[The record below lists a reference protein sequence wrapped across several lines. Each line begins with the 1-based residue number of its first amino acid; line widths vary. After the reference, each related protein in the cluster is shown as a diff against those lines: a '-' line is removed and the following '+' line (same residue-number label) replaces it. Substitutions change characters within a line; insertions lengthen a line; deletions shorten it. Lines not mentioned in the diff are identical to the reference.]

1 MQILDM
7 NIVNFRNLKDKH
19 LEFDRRFNLFLGKN
33 GQGKT
38 SILEAIY
45 FTVTGK
51 SFRTK
56 KNKEMI
62 KYGFHKMGSF
72 VNYEDRIALKSISV
86 KTDESKKVYSYNRKK
101 IKYGEFLG
109 KLNIISFIPEDI
121 ELIVGSPS
129 IRRSFFDYEIAQ
141 ADPEYYRYL
150 KSVSKLLKFRNK
162 YLKAR
167 NTRDPMFE
175 IYNLEFIKYASLVI
189 KKRVD
194 YVKNVSRLL
203 SLNYRKLF
211 DGEKELTL
219 GYKSFLGE
227 LRSPTLEEIE
237 GKIKKTYEK
246 VKDRELRYGYSL
258 IGPQRDDFLFLL
270 DTKEAKSYSSQGEKK
285 SIVFA
290 LKISE
295 IDMIIKEKKETP
307 IFIIDDISS
316 YFDSIRKENILKYFK
331 KREIQLFISSTSD
344 LEIDAKRFY
353 VYRGEISD
361 EEFS

>member
-7 NIVNFRNLKDKH
+7 NMVNFRNLDDEH

-51 SFRTK
+51 SFRTN

-62 KYGFHKMGSF
+62 KYGCHKMGAF

-86 KTDESKKVYSYNRKK
+86 KVDEKKKIYSYNRKH
-101 IKYGEFLG
+101 IKYDEFLG

-121 ELIVGSPS
+121 ELIIGSPS
-129 IRRSFFDYEIAQ
+129 VRRSFFDYEIAQ
-141 ADPEYYRYL
+141 ADPEYYLYL

-162 YLKAR
+162 YLKDR
-167 NTRDPMFE
+167 NSKDPMFE

-189 KKRVD
+189 KKRIE

-219 GYKSFLGE
+219 RYKSFLGD
-227 LRSPTLEEIE
+227 LNSPTLEEIE
-237 GKIKKTYEK
+237 GKIKKSYEK
-246 VKDRELRYGYSL
+246 VKDRELQYGYSL
-258 IGPQRDDFLFLL
+258 IGPQKDDFVFLL
-270 DTKEAKSYSSQGEKK
+270 NNKEAKPYSSQGEKK

-295 IDMIIKEKKETP
+295 IDMIIKGKKEIP

-344 LEIDAKRFY
+344 LDLDAKRFY
-353 VYRGEISD
+353 IDRGGID
-361 EEFS
+361 E

>member
-1 MQILDM
+1 MGA
-7 NIVNFRNLKDKH
+7 
-19 LEFDRRFNLFLGKN
+19 FL
-33 GQGKT
+33 
-38 SILEAIY
+38 
-45 FTVTGK
+45 
-51 SFRTK
+51 
-56 KNKEMI
+56 
-62 KYGFHKMGSF
+62 
-72 VNYEDRIALKSISV
+72 NYEDRIALKSISV
-86 KTDESKKVYSYNRKK
+86 KSDEKKKTYSYNRKNV
-101 IKYGEFLG
+101 KYDEFLG

-121 ELIVGSPS
+121 ELIIGSPS

-141 ADPEYYRYL
+141 ADPEYYLYL

-162 YLKAR
+162 YLKDR
-167 NTRDPMFE
+167 KTKDPMFE
-175 IYNLEFIKYASLVI
+175 IYNLEFIKYAALIV
-189 KKRVD
+189 KKRIE

-219 GYKSFLGE
+219 SYKSFLGE
-227 LRSPTLEEIE
+227 LKSPTLEEIE

-246 VKDRELRYGYSL
+246 VKERELRYGYSL
-258 IGPQRDDFLFLL
+258 IGPQRDDFVFLL

-344 LEIDAKRFY
+344 LEIEAKRFHI
-353 VYRGEISD
+353 YRGEINDAES
-361 EEFS
+361 S

>member
-7 NIVNFRNLKDKH
+7 NMINFRNLDDEH

-38 SILEAIY
+38 SVLEAIY

-51 SFRTK
+51 SFRTS

-62 KYGFHKMGSF
+62 KYGHHKIGAF
-72 VNYEDRIALKSISV
+72 VNYEDRVALKSISV
-86 KTDESKKVYSYNRKK
+86 KLNEKKKIYSYNRKN
-101 IKYGEFLG
+101 IKYDEFLG

-121 ELIVGSPS
+121 DLIVGAPGV
-129 IRRSFFDYEIAQ
+129 RRSFFDYEIAQ
-141 ADPEYYRYL
+141 ADPEYYLYL
-150 KSVSKLLKFRNK
+150 KSLSKLLKFRNK
-162 YLKAR
+162 YLKDR
-167 NTRDPMFE
+167 KTKDPIFD
-175 IYNLEFIKYASLVI
+175 IYNSEFIKYASLIV
-189 KKRVD
+189 KKRID
-194 YVKNVSRLL
+194 YTKNVSRLL

-219 GYKSFLGE
+219 CYKTFLGE
-227 LRSPTLEEIE
+227 LKTPTLEEIE
-237 GKIKKTYEK
+237 GKIKKSYEK

-258 IGPQRDDFLFLL
+258 FGPQRDDFIFLL
-270 DTKEAKSYSSQGEKK
+270 DDKEAKSYSSQGEKK
-285 SIVFA
+285 SIVFS

-307 IFIIDDISS
+307 IFIIDDMSS
-316 YFDSIRKENILKYFK
+316 YFDSIRKENILKYFQ

-344 LEIDAKRFY
+344 LEIEAKRFY
-353 VYRGEISD
+353 IDRGEING
-361 EEFS
+361 

>member
-7 NIVNFRNLKDKH
+7 NMINFRNLDDSH

-62 KYGFHKMGSF
+62 KYGFHKMGAF
-72 VNYEDRIALKSISV
+72 LNYEDRIALKSISV
-86 KTDESKKVYSYNRKK
+86 KSDEKKKTYSYNRKK
-101 IKYGEFLG
+101 VKYDEFLG

-121 ELIVGSPS
+121 ELIIGSPG

-141 ADPEYYRYL
+141 ADPEYYLYL

-162 YLKAR
+162 YLKDR
-167 NTRDPMFE
+167 KTNDPMFE
-175 IYNLEFIKYASLVI
+175 IYNLEFIKYSSLI
-189 KKRVD
+189 TKKRIE

-219 GYKSFLGE
+219 SYKSFLGE
-227 LRSPTLEEIE
+227 LKSPTLEEIE
-237 GKIKKTYEK
+237 GKIKKYYEK
-246 VKDRELRYGYSL
+246 VKEREIRYGYSL
-258 IGPQRDDFLFLL
+258 IGPQRDDFIFLL
-270 DTKEAKSYSSQGEKK
+270 DKKEAKSYSSQGEKK

-295 IDMIIKEKKETP
+295 IDMIIKEKKEIP

-344 LEIDAKRFY
+344 LEIEAKRFHIC
-353 VYRGEISD
+353 RGEIADAES
-361 EEFS
+361 S

>member
-7 NIVNFRNLKDKH
+7 NMVNFRNLDDSH
-19 LEFDRRFNLFLGKN
+19 LEFDRRFNIFLGKN

-45 FTVTGK
+45 FAGTGK
-51 SFRTK
+51 SFRTN
-56 KNKEMI
+56 KNKEI
-62 KYGFHKMGSF
+62 VKYGFPKMGAF
-72 VNYEDRIALKSISV
+72 VNYEDKIALKSVSV
-86 KTDESKKVYSYNRKK
+86 KLNEKQKLYSYNRKK
-101 IKYGEFLG
+101 IRYDEFLG

-121 ELIVGSPS
+121 ELIVGAPS

-141 ADPEYYRYL
+141 ADPEYYLYL

-162 YLKAR
+162 YLKDR
-167 NTRDPMFE
+167 KTKDEMFE
-175 IYNLEFIKYASLVI
+175 IYNLEFIKYTAKVM
-189 KKRVD
+189 KKRIE

-227 LRSPTLEEIE
+227 LKSPTLEELE
-237 GKIKKTYEK
+237 GQIKKYYEK
-246 VKDRELRYGYSL
+246 VKEREIRYGYSL
-258 IGPQRDDFLFLL
+258 LGPQRDDFLFLL
-270 DTKEAKSYSSQGEKK
+270 DKKEAKSYSSQGEKK

-295 IDMIIKEKKETP
+295 IDMIIKEKQEMP
-307 IFIIDDISS
+307 VFIIDDISS
-316 YFDSIRKENILKYFK
+316 YFDSLRKENILGYFQ
-331 KREIQLFISSTSD
+331 KRKVQLFISSTSD
-344 LEIDAKRFY
+344 LTLRGKRFY
-353 VYRGEISD
+353 VERGGID
-361 EEFS
+361 G

>member
-7 NIVNFRNLKDKH
+7 NMINFRNLDDEH

-38 SILEAIY
+38 SILEAVY

-51 SFRTK
+51 SFRTN

-62 KYGFHKMGSF
+62 KYGRHKMGAF

-86 KTDESKKVYSYNRKK
+86 KVDEKKKIYSYNRKS
-101 IKYGEFLG
+101 IKYDEFLG

-121 ELIVGSPS
+121 ELIIGSPS
-129 IRRSFFDYEIAQ
+129 VRRSFFDYEIAQ
-141 ADPEYYRYL
+141 ADPEYYLYL

-162 YLKAR
+162 YLKDR
-167 NTRDPMFE
+167 NTKDPMFE
-175 IYNLEFIKYASLVI
+175 IYNLEFIKYASLVV
-189 KKRVD
+189 KKRID

-237 GKIKKTYEK
+237 GKIRKSYEE
-246 VKDRELRYGYSL
+246 VRGRELRYGYSL
-258 IGPQRDDFLFLL
+258 IGPQRDDFIFLL
-270 DTKEAKSYSSQGEKK
+270 DNKEAKSYSSQGEKK

-307 IFIIDDISS
+307 VFIIDDISS
-316 YFDSIRKENILKYFK
+316 YFDSIRKENILKYFQ

-344 LEIDAKRFY
+344 LEIEAKRFH
-353 VYRGEISD
+353 VHRGEID
-361 EEFS
+361 G

>member
-7 NIVNFRNLKDKH
+7 NMINFRNLDDDH

-51 SFRTK
+51 SFRTS

-62 KYGFHKMGSF
+62 KYGYHKMGAF
-72 VNYEDRIALKSISV
+72 LNYEDRIALKSISV
-86 KTDESKKVYSYNRKK
+86 KVDERKKKYSYNRKNV
-101 IKYGEFLG
+101 KYDEFLG

-121 ELIVGSPS
+121 ELIIGSPS
-129 IRRSFFDYEIAQ
+129 VRRSFFDYEIAQ
-141 ADPEYYRYL
+141 ADPDYYLYL

-162 YLKAR
+162 YLKER
-167 NTRDPMFE
+167 NTKDPIFE
-175 IYNLEFIKYASLVI
+175 IYNLEFIKYTSLIV
-189 KKRVD
+189 KKRID
-194 YVKNVSRLL
+194 YIKNVSRLL

-227 LRSPTLEEIE
+227 LKSPTLEEIE
-237 GKIKKTYEK
+237 GKIRKSYKDVKT
-246 VKDRELRYGYSL
+246 RELKYGYSL
-258 IGPQRDDFLFLL
+258 IGSQRDDFVFLL
-270 DTKEAKSYSSQGEKK
+270 DNKEAKSYSSQGEKK

-316 YFDSIRKENILKYFK
+316 YFDSIRKENILKYFQ

-344 LEIDAKRFY
+344 LEIEAKRFH
-353 VYRGEISD
+353 VNRGEID
-361 EEFS
+361 E

>member
-7 NIVNFRNLKDKH
+7 NMINFRNLDDEH

-38 SILEAIY
+38 SILEAVY

-51 SFRTK
+51 SFRTS

-62 KYGFHKMGSF
+62 KYGHQKMGAF
-72 VNYEDRIALKSISV
+72 VNYEDRIARKSISV
-86 KTDESKKVYSYNRKK
+86 KVDEKKKIYSYNRKS
-101 IKYGEFLG
+101 IKYDEFLG

-121 ELIVGSPS
+121 ELIIGSPS
-129 IRRSFFDYEIAQ
+129 VRRSFFDYEIAQ
-141 ADPEYYRYL
+141 ADPEYYLYL

-162 YLKAR
+162 YLKDR
-167 NTRDPMFE
+167 NTKNSMFE
-175 IYNLEFIKYASLVI
+175 IYNLEFIKYASLVV
-189 KKRVD
+189 KKRID

-237 GKIKKTYEK
+237 GKIRKSCEE
-246 VKDRELRYGYSL
+246 VRDRELRYGYSL
-258 IGPQRDDFLFLL
+258 VGPQRDDFIFLL
-270 DTKEAKSYSSQGEKK
+270 ENKEAKSYSSQGEKK

-295 IDMIIKEKKETP
+295 IDMIIKEKKEIP
-307 IFIIDDISS
+307 VFIIDDISS
-316 YFDSIRKENILKYFK
+316 YFDSIRKENILKYFQ

-344 LEIDAKRFY
+344 LEIEAKRFH
-353 VYRGEISD
+353 VHRGEID
-361 EEFS
+361 G